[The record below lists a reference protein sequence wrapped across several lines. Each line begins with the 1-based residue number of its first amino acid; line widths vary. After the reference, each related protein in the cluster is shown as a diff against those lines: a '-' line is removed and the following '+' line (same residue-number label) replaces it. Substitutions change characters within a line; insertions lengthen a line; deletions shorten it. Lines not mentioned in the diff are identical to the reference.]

1 MTYSRKVYRLRLC
14 SVIPWDYV
22 GPQTI
27 FCYSNEHNIKVLE
40 TRIGLNVNL
49 FQGMGD
55 SLSDIDLKKEEEYF
69 SKIILLSSMNNWIM
83 TDIWQRLLCNC
94 FLVAT
99 SLVFGTCFFLLQ
111 FCSFYV
117 LIFSSKCFAR
127 IFLVLFSHGQVFS
140 QTYVNSSTF
149 LVMESI
155 DVMHRCETWKKLIG
169 NAEVPL
175 TWDMIYEIQLSYAV
189 LFICMF

>member
-22 GPQTI
+22 GLQTI

-40 TRIGLNVNL
+40 TRIGLNINL

-99 SLVFGTCFFLLQ
+99 SLVFGTRFFLIQ

>member
-40 TRIGLNVNL
+40 TRIGLNINL

-83 TDIWQRLLCNC
+83 TNIWQRLLCNC

-99 SLVFGTCFFLLQ
+99 SLVFGTRFFLLQ

>member
-1 MTYSRKVYRLRLC
+1 MPYSRKVYRLRLC

-40 TRIGLNVNL
+40 TRIGLNINL

-83 TDIWQRLLCNC
+83 TNIWQRLLCNC

-99 SLVFGTCFFLLQ
+99 SLVFGTRFFLLQ

-155 DVMHRCETWKKLIG
+155 DVMHRCETLKKLIG

>member
-1 MTYSRKVYRLRLC
+1 MPYSRKVYRLRLC

-40 TRIGLNVNL
+40 TRIGLNINL

-83 TDIWQRLLCNC
+83 TNIWQRLLCNC

-99 SLVFGTCFFLLQ
+99 SLVFGTRFFLLQ

>member
-1 MTYSRKVYRLRLC
+1 MPYSRKVYRLRLC

-40 TRIGLNVNL
+40 TRIGLNINL

-83 TDIWQRLLCNC
+83 TNIWQRLLCNC

-99 SLVFGTCFFLLQ
+99 SLVFGTWFFLLQ

>member
-1 MTYSRKVYRLRLC
+1 
-14 SVIPWDYV
+14 
-22 GPQTI
+22 
-27 FCYSNEHNIKVLE
+27 
-40 TRIGLNVNL
+40 
-49 FQGMGD
+49 MGD

-83 TDIWQRLLCNC
+83 TNIWQRLLCNC

-99 SLVFGTCFFLLQ
+99 SLVFGTRFFLIQ

-140 QTYVNSSTF
+140 QTYVNSSTS

>member
-40 TRIGLNVNL
+40 TRIGLNINL

-83 TDIWQRLLCNC
+83 TNIWQRLLCNC

-155 DVMHRCETWKKLIG
+155 DVMHRCETLKKLIG

>member
-40 TRIGLNVNL
+40 TRIGLNINL

-83 TDIWQRLLCNC
+83 TNIWQRLLCNC

-99 SLVFGTCFFLLQ
+99 SLVFGTRFFLIQ

>member
-40 TRIGLNVNL
+40 TRIGLNINL

>member
-40 TRIGLNVNL
+40 TRIGLNINL

-99 SLVFGTCFFLLQ
+99 SLVFGTRFFLIQ

>member
-40 TRIGLNVNL
+40 TRIGLNINL

-83 TDIWQRLLCNC
+83 TNIWQRLLCNC

>member
-40 TRIGLNVNL
+40 TRIGLNINL

-175 TWDMIYEIQLSYAV
+175 TWDMIYEIQLSHAV